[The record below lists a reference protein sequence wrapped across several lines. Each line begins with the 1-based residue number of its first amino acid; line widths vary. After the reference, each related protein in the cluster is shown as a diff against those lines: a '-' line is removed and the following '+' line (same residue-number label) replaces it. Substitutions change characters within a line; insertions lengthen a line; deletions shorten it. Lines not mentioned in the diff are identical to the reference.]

1 MKKAIC
7 AEKKKKN
14 ASCSLAKDTSILGYY
29 SNYYKLDPQVW
40 PPTLTSLVYYNI
52 RDVKVLTPHFV

>member
-29 SNYYKLDPQVW
+29 SNYYKLDPQV
-40 PPTLTSLVYYNI
+40 
-52 RDVKVLTPHFV
+52 